1 MKNII
6 LVGSGNV
13 ATHLGISLLRQGYKI
28 KQVWSNQLKNAE
40 ILAKKLNSTAT
51 NKIDSLKTADLYII
65 CVKDDI
71 LENIIQ
77 QLNNINIV
85 HTSGSAELE
94 IFKNRFQ
101 NYGVLYPLQTFKKEI
116 SLDLSNTPICI
127 EASNPIFNKKLVDI
141 ATKLS
146 NDVIVMD
153 SEQRKQ
159 LHIAA
164 VFACNF
170 TNHMFG
176 IANNILN
183 KSNLDFKLL
192 LPIIKQ
198 SIKKLDQHQPRDI
211 QTGPAKR
218 KDKKII
224 QKHINNIKDCKT
236 KEIYKLIS
244 ASIMKENA

>member
-1 MKNII
+1 M
-6 LVGSGNV
+6 
-13 ATHLGISLLRQGYKI
+13 
-28 KQVWSNQLKNAE
+28 
-40 ILAKKLNSTAT
+40 
-51 NKIDSLKTADLYII
+51 
-65 CVKDDI
+65 KDDI